1 MTLAA
6 TKGRL
11 NETRHPLITTRTSLL
26 SPLASPLRGSG
37 GALQPIFGN
46 IPESQTSLAS
56 QIFIPTNLRRRHP
69 GPVAV
74 TIDESVLPWS
84 QIEIILGNE
93 RVIFQ
98 EQLIALSQELGAII
112 GIEMKD
118 LFANAA

>member
-1 MTLAA
+1 
-6 TKGRL
+6 
-11 NETRHPLITTRTSLL
+11 
-26 SPLASPLRGSG
+26 
-37 GALQPIFGN
+37 
-46 IPESQTSLAS
+46 
-56 QIFIPTNLRRRHP
+56 
-69 GPVAV
+69 VAV